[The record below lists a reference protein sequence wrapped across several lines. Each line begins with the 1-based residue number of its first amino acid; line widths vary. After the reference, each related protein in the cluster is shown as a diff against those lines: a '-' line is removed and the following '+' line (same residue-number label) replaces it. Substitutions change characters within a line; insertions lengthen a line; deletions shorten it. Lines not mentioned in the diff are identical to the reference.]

1 VEHAAQ
7 LDFLAVQGCDF
18 AQGYLIARPMSEDAY
33 RTYLANRQANGDAGS
48 RVVMQQR
55 RTTVGRG
62 SY

>member
-1 VEHAAQ
+1 
-7 LDFLAVQGCDF
+7 
-18 AQGYLIARPMSEDAY
+18 MSEDAY
-33 RTYLANRQANGDAGS
+33 RAYLANRQANGDAGS